1 MSDEKTYANLAVSR
15 PVYDCF
21 REICNKQ
28 GWKYNRQVEKL
39 MEEFIKRHEGS
50 ETDA

>member
-15 PVYDCF
+15 PVYDRF
-21 REICNKQ
+21 REICDEQ
-28 GWKYNRQVEKL
+28 GKKYSKQVEKL
-39 MEEFIKRHEGS
+39 MEEFNKRHGGS